1 MTTRV
6 PSTMIGLVEPGAS
19 TATLQAAINDCVTRG
34 VPFIGTPG
42 TWTLTATL
50 TINCPGDLSMMN
62 FNVASDTVS
71 PAIRVGTT
79 SGNPT
84 RLRGR
89 LQLPK
94 LTNTT
99 KPGSGW
105 ASQGTGIEFANLY
118 EGEIYIPYVTGFDIG
133 LDCGGYTSG
142 FSYNTIA
149 LGAFID
155 NKVSVR
161 LQGKNA
167 TGGWANQNT
176 FLGGRLAI
184 SSGEGSAISGSRYI
198 QLIPLDTVTANATSW
213 PNNNTFVGTS
223 VEGAGPEYLLEIA
236 GHHNTFVNCRYE
248 VSGSPEIL
256 FTGHSSNTYTYENL
270 LVGGFKSSQATITK
284 TGKAI
289 YNGIFNP
296 RTVSIEG
303 SGVVMN
309 LRNDSGG
316 ASPLIQG
323 FGPNEEALNKG
334 SSVTDWRLR
343 VSSEQLQGKRST
355 DTDPRVIL
363 DFVNGRASL
372 TGLQNFADDAAAATG
387 GVAIGGLYRNA
398 SVVQVR
404 VS

>member
-6 PSTMIGLVEPGAS
+6 PSTMLGLVEPGCS
-19 TATLQAAINDCVTRG
+19 TATLQAALNDCVTRG

-50 TINCPGDLSMMN
+50 SIQCPGDLSMMT
-62 FNVASDTVS
+62 FNVASASVT

-94 LTNTT
+94 LVNTT

-105 ASQGTGIEFANLY
+105 ASQGTGIELTNLY
-118 EGEIYIPYVTGFDIG
+118 EGELYIPYVTGFDIG

-142 FSYNTIA
+142 FSYNTIS

-184 SSGEGSAISGSRYI
+184 SSGEGTAISGARYI
-198 QLIPLDTVTANATSW
+198 QAIPLDTVTADATSW

-223 VEGAGPEYLLEIA
+223 VEGDGPEYLAEIA
-236 GHHNTFVNCRYE
+236 GHHNTLVNCRFE
-248 VSGSPEIL
+248 ATTPAIL
-256 FTGHSSNTYTYENL
+256 FTGHASNTYTYENL
-270 LVGGFKSSQATITK
+270 IVGGFKASQATITK
-284 TGKAI
+284 SGRAI
-289 YNGIFNP
+289 YNGIMTP
-296 RTVSIEG
+296 RTTSLES
-303 SGVVMN
+303 SGVTMN
-309 LRNDSGG
+309 LRNDSSGS
-316 ASPLIQG
+316 SPLLQG

-334 SSVTDWRLR
+334 TAATDWRLR
-343 VSSEQLQGKRST
+343 LSSEQLQGKRST
-355 DTDPRVIL
+355 DTNPRVIL

-372 TGLQNFADDAAAATG
+372 TGLQNFADDTAAAAG
-387 GVAIGGLYRNA
+387 GVAVGGLYRNG

-404 VS
+404 VT